1 MVLTT
6 DERIN
11 HPILCKRSKF
21 RRPASSARHSCQA
34 VRAYA
39 EQMGVLFMETSAKS
53 GQNVATLQP
62 GDGGSYWT
70 LLQNLGSESP
80 LSSNKAID
88 DVASFREF

>member
-21 RRPASSARHSCQA
+21 RRQAPPSSARHSCQA

-53 GQNVATLQP
+53 GQNVATLQ
-62 GDGGSYWT
+62 
-70 LLQNLGSESP
+70 
-80 LSSNKAID
+80 
-88 DVASFREF
+88 REGAPTGHFCK